1 MSKIKKSGARKWV
14 LGLLAGVSSI
24 AVFASCAPAFAAEDA
39 ETKAEIRA
47 LKEQL
52 KRLEHRLESAV
63 AGAEA
68 DEARGR
74 ARRARQGR
82 SAGGQRPAAGR
93 LHLQGRV
100 GALAV
105 RLLVEGRHNHAR
117 RLLRIRHAPPRS
129 LHRRGSRDAVRQYS
143 VCEHDTSHT
152 DETRFTAR
160 RSRFILGTDADLDN
174 VTHAKMYLATD
185 FLSDAQ
191 TGTLTQS
198 NSWNLRWRELYV
210 KLDRSDFGLHL
221 SAGQMYT
228 LISMNSRGTTPD
240 TFITPPVIDDQYM
253 PGYTWSRQVGIRL
266 SKDLPYNFQYA
277 FAAEMPYTSLR
288 ERDARDFN

>member
-1 MSKIKKSGARKWV
+1 MPWPSAFYYK
-14 LGLLAGVSSI
+14 
-24 AVFASCAPAFAAEDA
+24 AVTITPGGFFEFA
-39 ETKAEIRA
+39 T
-47 LKEQL
+47 
-52 KRLEHRLESAV
+52 
-63 AGAEA
+63 
-68 DEARGR
+68 
-74 ARRARQGR
+74 
-82 SAGGQRPAAGR
+82 
-93 LHLQGRV
+93 
-100 GALAV
+100 
-105 RLLVEGRHNHAR
+105 
-117 RLLRIRHAPPRS
+117 
-129 LHRRGSRDAVRQYS
+129 LHRDHYIGADLATPFGNIPYANNDA
-143 VCEHDTSHT
+143 SHT

-174 VTHAKMYLATD
+174 VTHVKMYLATD

-198 NSWNLRWRELYV
+198 DSWNLRWRELYM

-277 FAAEMPYTSLR
+277 VSAEMPYTSFGNGTP
-288 ERDARDFN
+288 AISINGATGPYPSAAGFPASMS